1 MSARDTGTPR
11 RARAAP
17 LAAALAAALAAVAT
31 FGATTVTADEAIV
44 VGGGHSPLRS
54 EAQIELNAGW
64 IRRVLERAGLP
75 VRLYYTDGDA
85 PGVDVVSIAP
95 DDEPSSA
102 LEPLARAFGD
112 LRAERTRR
120 RQHRLGG
127 VAGPTDRD
135 SLVPALAADLAA
147 ADAAEE
153 PVLLVYNGHGSQSSD
168 GSPASVSLDLWRDTS
183 LHADELHALLD
194 GHRSPVRWVFTQC
207 YSGGF
212 HRLAYADP
220 HAGIDLAETR
230 RCGFTAESAYRLAEG
245 CSASIETDD
254 YRDYSTY
261 LFAALDGRERDGDVL
276 STDPDTNSDGVVTPR
291 EAHLYALGHAWSSD
305 LSRSTSEDFLETW
318 QPWWLRWLPPPARVP
333 ENEYARLYRDVAA
346 RVGIALEEGPRA
358 VRVAMRD
365 VAGRTEALQRRR
377 EMLRDEE
384 ERLGGALVRAAAERW
399 PELLGPYTEA
409 YRRLVASG
417 GIEEVAASIAAA
429 PQYAALVAA
438 QDADAAL
445 DAELV
450 ELEREAVQLA
460 KLLRFRRLATLVGQ
474 LATHGGDDERAAFA
488 ELVECESMPL
498 RGGTS
503 SEAAAR

>member
-1 MSARDTGTPR
+1 M
-11 RARAAP
+11 
-17 LAAALAAALAAVAT
+17 
-31 FGATTVTADEAIV
+31 

-54 EAQIELNAGW
+54 EAQIELNAAW

-95 DDEPSSA
+95 ADEPASL

-120 RQHRLGG
+120 RQHRLDG
-127 VAGPTDRD
+127 VIGPTNRD
-135 SLVPALAADLAA
+135 ALVPALTADLAA
-147 ADAAEE
+147 ADAADEG
-153 PVLLVYNGHGSQSSD
+153 VLLVYNGHGSQSVD
-168 GSPASVSLDLWRDTS
+168 GSPAGVSLDLWNDTS

-194 GHRSPVRWVFTQC
+194 GHESPVRWVFTQC

-220 HAGIDLAETR
+220 HEGLALAEGR

-254 YRDYSTY
+254 YRDYSTF
-261 LFAALDGRERDGDVL
+261 LFAALDGQERDGDVL
-276 STDPDTNSDGVVTPR
+276 SVDPDTDANGIVTPR

-305 LSRSTSEDFLETW
+305 LSRSTSEDFLEAW
-318 QPWWLRWLPPPARVP
+318 QPWWLRWLPQPARVP
-333 ENEYARLYRDVAA
+333 ENEYARLYRDLAA
-346 RVGIALEEGPRA
+346 RVGIALDEGPRA
-358 VRVAMRD
+358 IRAAMRD
-365 VAGRTEALQRRR
+365 VADRAETLQARRATLREQEDGLADALI
-377 EMLRDEE
+377 
-384 ERLGGALVRAAAERW
+384 GAVAERW

-409 YRRLVASG
+409 YRRLVVSG
-417 GIEEVAASIAAA
+417 GIETVAVAIAAA
-429 PQYAALVAA
+429 PGYAALVAA

-445 DAELV
+445 DVELV
-450 ELEREAVQLA
+450 EAEREAVQLA

-474 LATHGGDDERAAFA
+474 LQTHGDADERAAWA
-488 ELVECESMPL
+488 ELVACEAVPL
-498 RGGTS
+498 QGDAPEPT
-503 SEAAAR
+503 AAR